1 MEAVQSLTILE
12 LAAVSW
18 INVGPFDE
26 QVLAVFTIALQ
37 LPFVDP
43 ALPEELRTGPV
54 RMWPD
59 QKRILV
65 SDVPIEDQIKELHM
79 TGLLGNLAWVYRA
92 ATEGTSAGL
101 WIQTHAGT
109 REERLAWMKLVIEM
123 ESWSRLGWSLRLHVL
138 VIYTRC

>member
-1 MEAVQSLTILE
+1 MTLVEAVQSHAIIE
-12 LAAVSW
+12 VAAVSW
-18 INVGPFDE
+18 LNIGPLDE
-26 QVLAVFTIALQ
+26 QIMAVFIIALQ

-65 SDVPIEDQIKELHM
+65 SDVPIEDQINELHM

-92 ATEGTSAGL
+92 ATPGASAGR
-101 WIQTHAGT
+101 WIIETHAGT
-109 REERLAWMKLVIEM
+109 REERMAWMRLVIDM
-123 ESWSRLGWSLRLHVL
+123 ESWSGLG
-138 VIYTRC
+138 